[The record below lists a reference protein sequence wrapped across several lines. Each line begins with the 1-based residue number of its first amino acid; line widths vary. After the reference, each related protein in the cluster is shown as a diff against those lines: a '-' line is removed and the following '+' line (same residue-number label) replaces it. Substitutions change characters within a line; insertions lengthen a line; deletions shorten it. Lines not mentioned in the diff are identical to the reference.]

1 MRNVMGFGHPVISYL
16 QATFRQR
23 MERARATEDRGASAI
38 EWVVIAAVVVG
49 IVLAV
54 GFVISNALTTKAG
67 NVQECIAGAS
77 NSSQNCPGGGE

>member
-1 MRNVMGFGHPVISYL
+1 MRKVMGSW
-16 QATFRQR
+16 
-23 MERARATEDRGASAI
+23 RARLRRLRTAGTDRGASAI

-77 NSSQNCPGGGE
+77 NSSQNCP